1 MLKKR
6 KKTSQSKKC
15 KKFPSRERIQPIKY
29 KKHINV
35 TSNKDIIVLF
45 GQSNSA
51 NSVISKEYSKSK
63 HLNYFNKKF
72 YPLSNPALGANGD
85 KDSIAPAIAA
95 KLQSKNP
102 YIFLTNGWGGTS
114 IYDWSHPNSMLVK
127 YVKKNL
133 YKQTLL
139 KACMESRFEDVKTL
153 ITEHANEDFEGTIL
167 NEEHL
172 CHIINGKT
180 RDSNLTDVQVDIV
193 EYLLQH
199 VVTIHPRDSQ
209 AKNEL
214 DTAITKNWVPFKI
227 FGVFNFV
234 SKWSYKTSALL
245 AAFDKVL
252 HIEDN
257 QLPANVQRLI
267 KILLL
272 KMPDDENTHNFFCS
286 LIHRFNNNNCHR
298 YLEHLFQIH
307 SNQFGFQTR
316 YSYGKATIVHLLQR
330 YRFNYVKLFV
340 ARHKI

>member
-6 KKTSQSKKC
+6 KKTSQSKKY

-85 KDSIAPAIAA
+85 KDSVAPAIAA

-133 YKQTLL
+133 KELL
-139 KACMESRFEDVKTL
+139 KKHQLRYLIWIQGESDNNTDVDYIKEFNIFRKNLLSDFSFEKLKDIKWIITQTSICGNERDYILNNQQKKLAERHKVYVTNVTDNLDINYRFDECHFNKFG
-153 ITEHANEDFEGTIL
+153 TEEIANEIAK
-167 NEEHL
+167 
-172 CHIINGKT
+172 IIN
-180 RDSNLTDVQVDIV
+180 
-193 EYLLQH
+193 QH
-199 VVTIHPRDSQ
+199 NKKS
-209 AKNEL
+209 
-214 DTAITKNWVPFKI
+214 
-227 FGVFNFV
+227 
-234 SKWSYKTSALL
+234 
-245 AAFDKVL
+245 
-252 HIEDN
+252 
-257 QLPANVQRLI
+257 
-267 KILLL
+267 
-272 KMPDDENTHNFFCS
+272 
-286 LIHRFNNNNCHR
+286 
-298 YLEHLFQIH
+298 
-307 SNQFGFQTR
+307 
-316 YSYGKATIVHLLQR
+316 
-330 YRFNYVKLFV
+330 
-340 ARHKI
+340 